1 MIDKKEFRAGIVA
14 IAGCPNVGK
23 STLLNCFLKQKIS
36 ITSKR
41 SNTTRHRILGI
52 LNEDCC
58 QYVFV
63 DMPGFN
69 INRSKLLD
77 HAIHKTAIS
86 SISGVDLVLLI
97 LDRKGWRQED
107 SVIWQQIQSEQLPV
121 VMVINK
127 IDLLSDKTRLLPV
140 IEDLSKRTGVS
151 DIVPIS
157 AAKNENIIDLKSVIA
172 NFLPEGE
179 PLFPEGV
186 VTDKNERFR
195 AGELLREQ
203 IFRRCGQ
210 ELPYA
215 SAVQIEKYEFEADV
229 LNVHAL
235 IWVETSGQKRILIG
249 SKGESIKKIGSNMRR
264 QLEKNLGCKVF
275 VKLWVKT
282 RKNWTADQRFVE
294 SFGYTEFD

>member
-1 MIDKKEFRAGIVA
+1 MTDKKEFRAGIVA

-69 INRSKLLD
+69 VNRSKLLD

-86 SISGVDLVLLI
+86 SISGVDLVLLV
-97 LDRKGWRQED
+97 LDRKGWRKDE
-107 SVIWQQIQSEQLPV
+107 SVIWQQIQSERLPV

-127 IDLLSDKTRLLPV
+127 IDLLPDKTRLLPV

-157 AAKNENIIDLKSVIA
+157 AAKNENIVDLKSVIA

-186 VTDKNERFR
+186 VTDKNEQFQ

-215 SAVQIEKYEFEADV
+215 SAVQIEKYEFEENV
-229 LNVHAL
+229 LNIHAL

-249 SKGESIKKIGSNMRR
+249 SKGENIKKIGSSMRI

-275 VKLWVKT
+275 VKLWVKI
-282 RKNWTADQRFVE
+282 RKNWTTDQRFVE